1 VYHAYGETLR
11 SSTNNFQVPKENS
24 FINKKIITMLL
35 GRSGKKFRVKI
46 AKGVYFIPS
55 DSASF
60 PDSSN
65 KKIFLGRRMVV
76 SCTIDF
82 KYYLN
87 R

>member
-1 VYHAYGETLR
+1 M
-11 SSTNNFQVPKENS
+11 F
-24 FINKKIITMLL
+24 L
-35 GRSGKKFRVKI
+35 GRSGKKIRIKI